1 MKKYIIPNTETID
14 FIQGTALCSSPNA
27 GLGQQQ
33 NPSDPSSN
41 DPNAAPGRKVF

>member
-27 GLGQQQ
+27 GAKQQE
-33 NPSDPSSN
+33 NPVPSG
-41 DPNAAPGRKVF
+41 DTNAAPGRKVF